1 MLGVERLVGLA
12 TKINAQEDLK
22 FYFIKYSLNNTM
34 IINSRTQLEKTK
46 ISKKA
51 GRKQIKAID
60 VGGGIPTDYHSDSEK
75 MKYSEYADILFDRVP
90 GNSKT
95 FEH

>member
-1 MLGVERLVGLA
+1 M
-12 TKINAQEDLK
+12 KKN
-22 FYFIKYSLNNTM
+22 
-34 IINSRTQLEKTK
+34 K

-90 GNSKT
+90 GNSKI
-95 FEH
+95 F